1 MGKLAAGTIDVGTL
15 RQWQAGGRPAQL
27 VDVRS
32 TSEFATGHL
41 PGAVNIPLEQVER
54 READLTAGKPVV
66 LVCQAATRAK
76 LAAEM
81 LRDTGMNVL
90 VLEGG
95 TNAWLKAGH
104 PVVRNV
110 ASRWALERQV
120 RLIAGLLTAVGVLL
134 AVTVS
139 EWWLILP
146 GFVGCG
152 LAFAGVSGFCAMG
165 EVLAKLPWNHA
176 PRAPVTAPAVEEAV
190 SCACQLPERH

>member
-1 MGKLAAGTIDVGTL
+1 MGTFAAGTIDVKTL
-15 RQWQAGGRPAQL
+15 RQWQVEGRPAQF

-32 TSEFATGHL
+32 ASEFATGHL
-41 PGAVNIPLEQVER
+41 PGAVNIPLEQVEG
-54 READLTAGKPVV
+54 READLIGSKPVV
-66 LVCQAATRAK
+66 LICQAATRAK

-81 LRDTGMNVL
+81 LAGSGRNLL

-95 TNAWLKAGH
+95 TNAWVKGGH

-139 EWWLILP
+139 QWWLIVP

-152 LAFAGVSGFCAMG
+152 LAFAGLSGFCAMG
-165 EVLAKLPWNHA
+165 EVLAKLPWN
-176 PRAPVTAPAVEEAV
+176 RARRAQITAPAVEGAV
-190 SCACQLPERH
+190 CCACQLPERD